1 MARPGHPS
9 AVFSPRTLEGER
21 LRAPTDLGEPQ
32 REVFAD
38 LVASARPD
46 HFQPCDLPLLTAYCR
61 AAVIER
67 ETSEAI
73 RKAPLAAAASLLKAN
88 EQAVRALHMLAMRL
102 RCSPQARQGHKSKR
116 SNTDAASMSYYERM
130 SILRGQT

>member
-1 MARPGHPS
+1 MRRPGHPS
-9 AVFSPRTLEGER
+9 ASAPVLAFQGER
-21 LRAPTDLGEPQ
+21 LRPPTDLGEAE

-38 LVASARPD
+38 LVGNSRAD

-61 AAVIER
+61 ASVIER

-73 RKAPLAAAASLLKAN
+73 RKAPLAATASLLKAN
-88 EQAVRALHMLAMRL
+88 EQAVRTLHMLAMRL

-116 SNTDAASMSYYERM
+116 SDTDAASVSYYERM